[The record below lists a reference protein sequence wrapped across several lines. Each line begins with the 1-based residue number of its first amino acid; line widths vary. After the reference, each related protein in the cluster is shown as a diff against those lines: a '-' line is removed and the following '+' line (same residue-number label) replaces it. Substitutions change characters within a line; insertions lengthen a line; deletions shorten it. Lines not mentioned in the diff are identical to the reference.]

1 MNSPYQI
8 QSQIQAITARINSGK
23 VKNVYPAKNKIKQLE
38 NSIKLVRERKRIDNW
53 LAQ

>member
-1 MNSPYQI
+1 MKYTNIEYQI
-8 QSQIQAITARINSGK
+8 KAITANIRSGK

-38 NSIKLVRERKRIDNW
+38 NSIKLVRERERIDNW